1 MRDHQFKTRAL
12 SALVAVAAAA
22 IATSASAA
30 RYPTEHRYLTK
41 PLQICDQGIF
51 YVGGA
56 PKVTPFGASSTPG
69 AYTQIIIG
77 SMFVHFQ
84 VPMKSKSWPL
94 IIVHGSGYTGSCV
107 EGRRPGARAG
117 WTTRSAMASRPTS
130 SISQGAGAP
139 VSTSRS
145 SMRENT

>member
-1 MRDHQFKTRAL
+1 MRDHLFNRKAL
-12 SALVAVAAAA
+12 SVLAAVAAAA

-56 PKVTPFGASSTPG
+56 PKVTPFGGGGTPG

-77 SMFVHFQ
+77 SMFVQFQ
-84 VPMKSKSWPL
+84 VPMKTKSWPL
-94 IIVHGSGYTGSCV
+94 IIVHAFGNTSTCV
-107 EGRRPGARAG
+107 QGRAAG
-117 WTTRSAMASRPTS
+117 RDAWAEYPVRLGNPT
-130 SISQGAGAP
+130 
-139 VSTSRS
+139 
-145 SMRENT
+145 